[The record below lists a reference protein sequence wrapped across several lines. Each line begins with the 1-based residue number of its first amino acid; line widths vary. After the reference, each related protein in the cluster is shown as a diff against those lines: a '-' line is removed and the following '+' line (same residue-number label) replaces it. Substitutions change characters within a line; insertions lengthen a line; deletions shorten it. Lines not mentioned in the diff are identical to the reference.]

1 MTANPG
7 DQRDTSESQVLTH
20 TLLKLRMHDGLT
32 LARLQK
38 DRRNAEPLLNLT
50 SVRQLAETNDSA
62 IPEAALEIAQRCTRE
77 LTNITHRIVADA
89 TLALRLYSATYRAA
103 GLPERT
109 IQDLES
115 DTLGRRR
122 AALLRNWQ
130 RLHAALDGPAGP
142 PPSDRTLRETVER
155 RVLSQ
160 LAYRLTT
167 PSTSAEDAPPDHLAE
182 KRQAGRV
189 LVIGGAVMDAIF
201 RTKRIPGHETSGR
214 AYDFSL
220 TPGGKGLTQA
230 VAAARLG
237 LDVALIAALAD
248 DQFGDQ
254 IITHLETENVD
265 TTLIKRVPGAR
276 TPFTGVF
283 EQGQGDSIALIWRNE
298 AEISLDVPDIDNL
311 RTHLTTCDALL
322 LTFEVPRDTVQ
333 QALALA
339 HADPDSRPLTIVT
352 PGQPYPDEEL
362 SRPALHA
369 IDYMVA
375 HAWELER
382 YEPSDMTRYDPDRV
396 GKILLSR
403 GVETLCFLGNGGG
416 SIYSH
421 SESMPGTLRLPNLS
435 SLYKES
441 SAARDA
447 FCAALAAS
455 LLDHNRTL
463 TPDITRWATAAMATA
478 AEAFAS
484 PSSLPNRTQ
493 VEQRLKTLP

>member
-1 MTANPG
+1 MANPA
-7 DQRDTSESQVLTH
+7 DLPETPESQVLTH
-20 TLLKLRMHDGLT
+20 TLLKLRMHDGLA
-32 LARLQK
+32 LARLQR
-38 DRRNAEPLLNLT
+38 DRRNSAPVLNLPVVGQFAAT
-50 SVRQLAETNDSA
+50 HHLEL
-62 IPEAALEIAQRCTRE
+62 PEAALEVFRRYVGNLPTA
-77 LTNITHRIVADA
+77 THRIVADA
-89 TLALRLYSATYRAA
+89 TLALCLYSDVYRAA
-103 GLPERT
+103 DVPERA
-109 IQDLES
+109 IRDLES

-122 AALLRNWQ
+122 AALLREWQ
-130 RLHAALDGPAGP
+130 RLHTALNEPAGL

-160 LAYRLTT
+160 LAYHLT
-167 PSTSAEDAPPDHLAE
+167 TSAEEAADSPSTQE
-182 KRQAGRV
+182 RRSRRV
-189 LVIGGAVMDAIF
+189 LVVGGAVMDAIF
-201 RTKRIPGHETSGR
+201 RTRRIPGHETSGR
-214 AYDFSL
+214 AHDFSL

-237 LDVALIAALAD
+237 LDVALIAAIAD

-254 IITHLETENVD
+254 IVAHLETEKVD
-265 TTLIKRVPGAR
+265 VSLIKRVTNAR

-311 RTHLTTCDALL
+311 KEHLTNCDALL
-322 LTFEVPRDTVQ
+322 LTFEIPRETLQ

-352 PGQPYPDEEL
+352 PGQPYLEEEL
-362 SRPALHA
+362 SRPALHS

-375 HAWELER
+375 HAWELEK
-382 YEPSDMTRYDPDRV
+382 YEPADMTRYDPDRV

-421 SESMPGTLRLPNLS
+421 SESMPGTLRLPTLS

-447 FCAALAAS
+447 FCAALTAQ

-463 TPDITRWATAAMATA
+463 TPTIARWATAAMATA
-478 AEAFAS
+478 AEAFAK
-484 PSSLPNRTQ
+484 PTSLPNRNEI
-493 VEQRLKTLP
+493 EQRLRTLPS